1 MTAPLDDV
9 YSLAA
14 GTEVVPLRSGGA
26 LVRSDVA
33 SLQLEGA
40 STRLF
45 LERVLPLLDGQRS
58 FDAVAAALPDVAP
71 ADLRGHLDA
80 LVAARVLRRSPRGL
94 APPAPV
100 TPFLALLEA
109 WGLPAP
115 AARDALSKLRVVVL
129 GLEAHGAHAAAQ
141 LADCGVGEVV
151 LVDPFPCEPGNVAL
165 MPGVTPEAVGTPRQ
179 QVMARLL
186 SGRGGRV
193 TTPDVPLTRE
203 GVDALVRGASLALA
217 CFDRGLSAV
226 HHWLNRA
233 SLAHAVPALYA
244 ELSSHTAR
252 VGPLV
257 VPGSTAC
264 FMCYRMRG
272 LACMDDFEPEM
283 AWEEHLDRQRQPR
296 LHARA
301 TLPPLAAQVGGVLA
315 QEALKLLLGLRPT
328 TLASH
333 VLDLDAL
340 KPLPSLHPVLEKPD
354 CPV

>member
-1 MTAPLDDV
+1 M
-9 YSLAA
+9 
-14 GTEVVPLRSGGA
+14 
-26 LVRSDVA
+26 VRA
-33 SLQLEGA
+33 
-40 STRLF
+40 
-45 LERVLPLLDGQRS
+45 
-58 FDAVAAALPDVAP
+58 
-71 ADLRGHLDA
+71 
-80 LVAARVLRRSPRGL
+80 
-94 APPAPV
+94 
-100 TPFLALLEA
+100 
-109 WGLPAP
+109 
-115 AARDALSKLRVVVL
+115 VVL
-129 GLEAHGAHAAAQ
+129 GHVCLAALAAAQ
-141 LADCGVGEVV
+141 LTDCGVGEVV

-186 SGRGGRV
+186 SGRRGGGRV
-193 TTPDVPLTRE
+193 TASDAPLTRE

-233 SLAHAVPALYA
+233 SLAQGVPALYS

-296 LHARA
+296 LHTRA

-328 TLASH
+328 SLASH

-340 KPLPSLHPVLEKPD
+340 KLVPSLHPVLEKPD
-354 CPV
+354 CPVCSKKAPGPPSLQGGRA